1 MHENTLDICAHP
13 SRVSLQLPHSSLSP
27 GAFWEWAESSVLE
40 GARRLQHLCRML
52 EDKLNAPDAQVS
64 VQIGFHSFIQQ
75 QTTSGRFTL

>member
-1 MHENTLDICAHP
+1 MNKNMLAICAHLP
-13 SRVSLQLPHSSLSP
+13 HVSLQLTHSSLSP

-40 GARRLQHLCRML
+40 GARRLQHLCRMV

-75 QTTSGRFTL
+75 QTTSGSFTL